1 MLIEAARR
9 AETAVK
15 EMLALVNEGSVSCA
29 ETRQALAVSKAIST
43 VNSAFQTSAAK
54 VIAAVERHGD
64 GGAQVLADAAGLS
77 RRDAR
82 GQVKTARVIEA
93 APSVRDAVESGRVS
107 LANAERLAEAVTKT
121 SAGAVDSDADL
132 LSKAETMRPEDFTRE
147 ARRWATARQVDS
159 GESEYQRQRARRC
172 VRVWDADDGMVEL
185 HGKFDPVT
193 GRRIGNRL
201 QAEARRLYEVD
212 KKNAKDAGGRGHSR
226 SNRDA
231 GTGADTGNG
240 SGLDGNKPT
249 ARRSFDQCMADAL
262 DAITSTANSGG
273 VNPFADI
280 TVVAHIDNDTGRLV
294 AEIAGGDP
302 LPPTVLEEINCNARL
317 KGAIYDTKGAL
328 LWQGYS
334 RRFVTQ
340 TQMDALIARYG
351 GCFHCKAHP
360 DMCQAHHIEPVSQ
373 GGPTNIDNMVPI
385 CWDCHQKVHHYGWQI
400 HTRDGQHTLHPP
412 NRVHYGPAL
421 APEQSALHVSAFD
434 VDAHPAKAG
443 GHPPEQVILNASG
456 AEAGPGRSLRPGSQ
470 TGNGHAH
477 SAQRV
482 ADPADPHGP
491 LPRPG
496 PATARA
502 ALMNA
507 HPHRD
512 RSRHAGNRRRGPAPP
527 PPTEPKPPDG
537 QDEPLFRLN

>member
-1 MLIEAARR
+1 MLIDAARR

-54 VIAAVERHGD
+54 VIATVERHGD

-107 LANAERLAEAVTKT
+107 VANAERLAEAVTKT
-121 SAGAVDSDADL
+121 SASAVNSDAEL

-185 HGKFDPVT
+185 HGKFDPAT

-201 QAEARRLYEVD
+201 QAEARRLYGAD
-212 KKNAKDAGGRGHSR
+212 KKNVKDAGGGGHAR
-226 SNRDA
+226 RNRDA
-231 GTGADTGNG
+231 GISADTGNG
-240 SGLDGNKPT
+240 RGHADNSPT

-262 DAITSTANSGG
+262 DALTSTASSGG
-273 VNPFADI
+273 GKPFADI

-302 LPPTVLEEINCNARL
+302 LPPAVLEEINCNARL
-317 KGAIYDTKGAL
+317 RGAIYDTKGAL

-334 RRFVTQ
+334 KRFVTQ
-340 TQMDALIARYG
+340 AQMDALIARYG

-373 GGPTNIDNMVPI
+373 GGPTNIDNLVPI

-412 NRVHYGPAL
+412 NRAHYGPAR
-421 APEQSALHVSAFD
+421 APEQPALHVSGAQA
-434 VDAHPAKAG
+434 DAHPANAA
-443 GHPPEQVILNASG
+443 GHPPEPATLNESG
-456 AEAGPGRSLRPGSQ
+456 AEADPDPSPRPGSH
-470 TGNGHAH
+470 TRNRPAP
-477 SAQRV
+477 SAQRM
-482 ADPADPHGP
+482 ADPTDPHSP

-502 ALMNA
+502 ALMNG
-507 HPHRD
+507 HPHRG
-512 RSRHAGNRRRGPAPP
+512 RSRHAGNRRNGPAPP
-527 PPTEPKPPDG
+527 PPAEPKPPDG
-537 QDEPLFRLN
+537 QDEPLFTLN

>member
-1 MLIEAARR
+1 MLIDAARR

-43 VNSAFQTSAAK
+43 VNSAFQTSAAR
-54 VIAAVERHGD
+54 VVATVERHGD
-64 GGAQVLADAAGLS
+64 GGAQVLADAAGFS

-93 APSVRDAVESGRVS
+93 APSVRDAVESGRVP
-107 LANAERLAEAVTKT
+107 LANAERLAEAVAKT

-147 ARRWATARQVDS
+147 ARRWATARQADS
-159 GESEYQRQRARRC
+159 GESEYKRQRARRC
-172 VRVWDADDGMVEL
+172 VRVWDSDDGMVEL

-201 QAEARRLYEVD
+201 QAEARRLYEAD
-212 KKNAKDAGGRGHSR
+212 KKNAKDADGGGHARGSK
-226 SNRDA
+226 DA
-231 GTGADTGNG
+231 GIRADTGNG
-240 SGLDGNKPT
+240 RGDAANNPT

-262 DAITSTANSGG
+262 DALTSAANSGG
-273 VNPFADI
+273 GKPFADI
-280 TVVAHIDNDTGRLV
+280 TVVAHVDDDTGRLV

-302 LPPTVLEEINCNARL
+302 LPPAVLEEINCNARF
-317 KGAIYDTKGAL
+317 KGALYDTRGAL

-340 TQMDALIARYG
+340 AQMDALIARYG
-351 GCFHCKAHP
+351 GCFHCNAHP
-360 DMCQAHHIEPVSQ
+360 DMCQAHHIRPVSQ
-373 GGPTNIDNMVPI
+373 GGTTNIDNMVPI
-385 CWDCHQKVHHYGWQI
+385 CWDCHQKVHRYGWQI

-412 NRVHYGPAL
+412 NRSHYGPAR
-421 APEQSALHVSAFD
+421 APEQPTLHVSGAPA
-434 VDAHPAKAG
+434 DANPASAV
-443 GHPPEQVILNASG
+443 GHPPEQAILNELG
-456 AEAGPGRSLRPGSQ
+456 AEADPDPSLRPGSQ
-470 TGNGHAH
+470 TRNGHAP
-477 SAQRV
+477 SAQRL
-482 ADPADPHGP
+482 ADPADPHLP

-502 ALMNA
+502 ALLNG

-512 RSRHAGNRRRGPAPP
+512 RSRHAGNRRNGPAPP
-527 PPTEPKPPDG
+527 PPAEPKPPDRL
-537 QDEPLFRLN
+537 DEPLFTLD

>member
-54 VIAAVERHGD
+54 VIATVERHGD

-107 LANAERLAEAVTKT
+107 LANAERLAEVVTKT
-121 SAGAVDSDADL
+121 SASAVDSDAEL

-159 GESEYQRQRARRC
+159 GESEYKRQRARRC

-201 QAEARRLYEVD
+201 QAEARRLYEAD
-212 KKNAKDAGGRGHSR
+212 KKNAKDASRVSPVAGSAGHGDGRGHA
-226 SNRDA
+226 SN
-231 GTGADTGNG
+231 N
-240 SGLDGNKPT
+240 PT

-262 DAITSTANSGG
+262 DALTSTANSGG
-273 VNPFADI
+273 GKPFADI
-280 TVVAHIDNDTGRLV
+280 TVVAHINNDTGRLV
-294 AEIAGGDP
+294 AEIAGGEP
-302 LPPTVLEEINCNARL
+302 LPPSVFEEINCNARF

-340 TQMDALIARYG
+340 AQMDALIARYG

-360 DMCQAHHIEPVSQ
+360 DMCQAHHIQPVSQ

-385 CWDCHQKVHHYGWQI
+385 CWDCHQKVHRYGWQI

-412 NRVHYGPAL
+412 NRAHYGPAL
-421 APEQSALHVSAFD
+421 APEQPTLHLSGTQA
-434 VDAHPAKAG
+434 DAHPANAA
-443 GHPPEQVILNASG
+443 GHPPEQAILNESG
-456 AEAGPGRSLRPGSQ
+456 AEADPDPSSRPGSQ
-470 TGNGHAH
+470 STNGYAP

-502 ALMNA
+502 ALMNGHA
-507 HPHRD
+507 HRD
-512 RSRHAGNRRRGPAPP
+512 SSHHAGNRRNGPAPP
-527 PPTEPKPPDG
+527 PPAEPKPPG
-537 QDEPLFRLN
+537 RLDEPLFTLN

>member
-15 EMLALVNEGSVSCA
+15 EMLALVNEGSMSCA
-29 ETRQALAVSKAIST
+29 ETRQALAVSKAISA

-54 VIAAVERHGD
+54 VIATVERHGD
-64 GGAQVLADAAGLS
+64 GGAQVLADGAGLS

-93 APSVRDAVESGRVS
+93 APAVRDAVESGRVS

-121 SAGAVDSDADL
+121 SASAVDSDAEL
-132 LSKAETMRPEDFTRE
+132 LSKAETMRPDDFTRE

-201 QAEARRLYEVD
+201 QAEARRLYEAD
-212 KKNAKDAGGRGHSR
+212 KKNAKDTDGGARARSNKDAGISADTRKGRGH
-226 SNRDA
+226 A
-231 GTGADTGNG
+231 GN
-240 SGLDGNKPT
+240 NPI

-273 VNPFADI
+273 GKPFADI

-302 LPPTVLEEINCNARL
+302 LPPSVLEEINCNARF
-317 KGAIYDTKGAL
+317 KGAVYDTKGAL

-373 GGPTNIDNMVPI
+373 GGPTNIDNLVPI
-385 CWDCHQKVHHYGWQI
+385 CWDCHQKVHRYGWQI

-412 NRVHYGPAL
+412 NRAHYGPAR
-421 APEQSALHVSAFD
+421 APEQPALHVSGAQA
-434 VDAHPAKAG
+434 DAHPASAA
-443 GHPPEQVILNASG
+443 GHPPEPAILSESG
-456 AEAGPGRSLRPGSQ
+456 AEADPDPSPRPGSH
-470 TGNGHAH
+470 TRNRPAP

-482 ADPADPHGP
+482 ADPTDPHSP

-502 ALMNA
+502 ALMNGHA
-507 HPHRD
+507 RRD
-512 RSRHAGNRRRGPAPP
+512 RSRHAGNRRNGPAPP
-527 PPTEPKPPDG
+527 PPAEPKPPDR
-537 QDEPLFRLN
+537 QDEPLFTLN

>member
-9 AETAVK
+9 AETAAK

-54 VIAAVERHGD
+54 VIATVERHGD

-93 APSVRDAVESGRVS
+93 APSVREAVESGRVS

-121 SAGAVDSDADL
+121 SAGAVDSDAEL

-147 ARRWATARQVDS
+147 ARRWATARQADS
-159 GESEYQRQRARRC
+159 GESDYKRQRARRC

-185 HGKFDPVT
+185 HGKFDPVA

-201 QAEARRLYEVD
+201 QAEARRLYDAD
-212 KKNAKDAGGRGHSR
+212 KKNAKDADGGGHAR
-226 SNRDA
+226 SNRDS
-231 GTGADTGNG
+231 GISADTGKGRGHAGNG
-240 SGLDGNKPT
+240 PT

-262 DAITSTANSGG
+262 DALTGTASSGG
-273 VNPFADI
+273 GKPFADI
-280 TVVAHIDNDTGRLV
+280 TVVAHIDNDTGQLV
-294 AEIAGGDP
+294 AEIAGGDR
-302 LPPTVLEEINCNARL
+302 LPPAVFEEISCNARL

-334 RRFVTQ
+334 KRFATEA
-340 TQMDALIARYG
+340 QMSALIARYG

-360 DMCQAHHIEPVSQ
+360 DMCQAHHIRPVSQ

-385 CWDCHQKVHHYGWQI
+385 CWDCHQKVHRYGWQI

-412 NRVHYGPAL
+412 NRAHYGPAL
-421 APEQSALHVSAFD
+421 APEQPLLHVSAFD
-434 VDAHPAKAG
+434 VDAHTTNGAD
-443 GHPPEQVILNASG
+443 HPPEQAVPNASG
-456 AEAGPGRSLRPGSQ
+456 AEADPDPSLRPGSQ
-470 TGNGHAH
+470 STNGNAP
-477 SAQRV
+477 SAQHV
-482 ADPADPHGP
+482 AHPADLHGP
-491 LPRPG
+491 LPRPV

-502 ALMNA
+502 ALLNG

-512 RSRHAGNRRRGPAPP
+512 RSRHADNRRSGPAPP
-527 PPTEPKPPDG
+527 PPAEPKPPDR
-537 QDEPLFRLN
+537 QDEPLFTLN

>member
-54 VIAAVERHGD
+54 VIATVERHGD

-77 RRDAR
+77 RRHAR

-121 SAGAVDSDADL
+121 SASAVDSDAEL

-201 QAEARRLYEVD
+201 QAEARRLYEAD
-212 KKNAKDAGGRGHSR
+212 KKSAKDADGGVHARGNKDAGISADTGRGRGH
-226 SNRDA
+226 A
-231 GTGADTGNG
+231 GN
-240 SGLDGNKPT
+240 NPT
-249 ARRSFDQCMADAL
+249 PRRSFDQCMADAL
-262 DAITSTANSGG
+262 DALTSTASSGG
-273 VNPFADI
+273 GKPFADI
-280 TVVAHIDNDTGRLV
+280 TVVAHIDNDTGQLV

-302 LPPTVLEEINCNARL
+302 LPPAVLEEINCNARL

-334 RRFVTQ
+334 KRFVTQ
-340 TQMDALIARYG
+340 AQMDALIARYG
-351 GCFHCKAHP
+351 GCFHCRAHP

-373 GGPTNIDNMVPI
+373 GGPTNIDNMVPV
-385 CWDCHQKVHHYGWQI
+385 CWDCHQRVHHYGWQI
-400 HTRDGQHTLHPP
+400 YTRNGQHTLHPP
-412 NRVHYGPAL
+412 NRAHYGPAR
-421 APEQSALHVSAFD
+421 APEQPTLHVSGAQA
-434 VDAHPAKAG
+434 DAHPANASDD
-443 GHPPEQVILNASG
+443 PPEQATLNESG
-456 AEAGPGRSLRPGSQ
+456 AEADPDPSSRPGSQ
-470 TGNGHAH
+470 SANGYAP
-477 SAQRV
+477 SAQRE

-502 ALMNA
+502 APMNG
-507 HPHRD
+507 HPRRD
-512 RSRHAGNRRRGPAPP
+512 RSRHAGNRRSGPAPP
-527 PPTEPKPPDG
+527 PPAEPKPPDR
-537 QDEPLFRLN
+537 QDEPLFTLN

>member
-1 MLIEAARR
+1 M
-9 AETAVK
+9 
-15 EMLALVNEGSVSCA
+15 
-29 ETRQALAVSKAIST
+29 
-43 VNSAFQTSAAK
+43 
-54 VIAAVERHGD
+54 
-64 GGAQVLADAAGLS
+64 
-77 RRDAR
+77 
-82 GQVKTARVIEA
+82 
-93 APSVRDAVESGRVS
+93 RDAVESGRVS

-121 SAGAVDSDADL
+121 SASAVDSDTEL

-159 GESEYQRQRARRC
+159 GESDYKRQRARRC

-201 QAEARRLYEVD
+201 QAEARRLYEAD
-212 KKNAKDAGGRGHSR
+212 KKNAKAADGGGHSR
-226 SNRDA
+226 SSKDA
-231 GTGADTGNG
+231 GSSTGNG
-240 SGLDGNKPT
+240 RGHASNNPT

-273 VNPFADI
+273 GKPFADI
-280 TVVAHIDNDTGRLV
+280 TVVAHINNDTGCLV

-302 LPPTVLEEINCNARL
+302 LPPAVLEEINCNARF

-340 TQMDALIARYG
+340 AQMDALIARYG

-373 GGPTNIDNMVPI
+373 GGPTNIDNLVPI
-385 CWDCHQKVHHYGWQI
+385 CWDCHQKVHRYDWQI

-412 NRVHYGPAL
+412 NRAHYGPAR
-421 APEQSALHVSAFD
+421 APEQPTLHASGAQA
-434 VDAHPAKAG
+434 DAHLANAA
-443 GHPPEQVILNASG
+443 GHPPEQAILNESG
-456 AEAGPGRSLRPGSQ
+456 AEASPDPSLRLGSQ
-470 TGNGHAH
+470 TRNGHAH

-482 ADPADPHGP
+482 ADPAGIHSP

-502 ALMNA
+502 ALMNG
-507 HPHRD
+507 HPRRD
-512 RSRHAGNRRRGPAPP
+512 RSRQAGNRSSGPTP
-527 PPTEPKPPDG
+527 PPTAEPKPPDR
-537 QDEPLFRLN
+537 QDEPLFTLN

>member
-1 MLIEAARR
+1 M
-9 AETAVK
+9 
-15 EMLALVNEGSVSCA
+15 
-29 ETRQALAVSKAIST
+29 
-43 VNSAFQTSAAK
+43 
-54 VIAAVERHGD
+54 
-64 GGAQVLADAAGLS
+64 LADAAGLS

-328 LWQGYS
+328 LWQGLLQAV
-334 RRFVTQ
+334 R
-340 TQMDALIARYG
+340 
-351 GCFHCKAHP
+351 HP
-360 DMCQAHHIEPVSQ
+360 DPNGRSHRPLRRLLPLQSPPRHVPGPPHRARVTGRAHEHRQ
-373 GGPTNIDNMVPI
+373 
-385 CWDCHQKVHHYGWQI
+385 YG
-400 HTRDGQHTLHPP
+400 
-412 NRVHYGPAL
+412 
-421 APEQSALHVSAFD
+421 
-434 VDAHPAKAG
+434 AHLLG
-443 GHPPEQVILNASG
+443 LPPE
-456 AEAGPGRSLRPGSQ
+456 GPSLRL
-470 TGNGHAH
+470 
-477 SAQRV
+477 
-482 ADPADPHGP
+482 ADPHPRRPAHAAPAESRP
-491 LPRPG
+491 LRTLRSPLNNPLSTYPRSMSMRIPQRQAVTR
-496 PATARA
+496 P
-502 ALMNA
+502 NK
-507 HPHRD
+507 
-512 RSRHAGNRRRGPAPP
+512 SS
-527 PPTEPKPPDG
+527 
-537 QDEPLFRLN
+537 